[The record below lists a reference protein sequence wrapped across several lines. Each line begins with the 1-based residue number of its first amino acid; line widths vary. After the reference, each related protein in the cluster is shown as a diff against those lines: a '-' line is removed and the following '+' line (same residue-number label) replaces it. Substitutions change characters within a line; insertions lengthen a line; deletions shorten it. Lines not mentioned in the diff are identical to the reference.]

1 MKPLTDTDMQ
11 TALSPSEPR
20 GPLRLVIAGGGTGGH
35 LFPGIAIAQEFCAR
49 HPLNRVLF
57 VGSGRP
63 LEKAALA
70 RVGFPLATLAI
81 EGIKGR
87 GFFRQLKAGAK
98 IPAAIWQAA
107 RILLR
112 EKPQVVIGV
121 GGYSAGPVVM
131 AAFLLRIRRALHE
144 QNMLPGVTN
153 RMLARFANR
162 IYVSFEGTKADWNPR
177 KVLLTGN
184 PVRKEFIS
192 QADQPRE
199 ALTDASADRPK
210 PFTLAIVG
218 GSQGAHAIN
227 LAVADALPLLAPKQR
242 FAFIHQTGA
251 EDEAEMQSAFAR
263 AGIEAKVAAFF
274 DDMLHVYRQADLIIC
289 RAGATTMAEI
299 TVLGKAAILVPYPF
313 AADNHQE
320 LNARALS
327 DVGAAVTIRQEDLT
341 GETLARYITYSADY
355 PGQIAVMAAKAAFFG
370 RPNAAEA
377 IVNDCYGLAA
387 GIRRLWRLT

>member
-1 MKPLTDTDMQ
+1 MRPRTDPETEN
-11 TALSPSEPR
+11 ALSPSDPF
-20 GPLRLVIAGGGTGGH
+20 GPLKLVIAGGGTGGH

-49 HPLNRVLF
+49 NPLNQVLF

-70 RVGFPLATLAI
+70 RVGFPLTTIAI

-87 GFFRQLKAGAK
+87 GLFRQLKAGTK
-98 IPAAIWQAA
+98 IPAAIWHAL
-107 RILLR
+107 RILIG
-112 EKPQVVIGV
+112 EKPHMVLGV
-121 GGYSAGPVVM
+121 GGYSAGPVV
-131 AAFLLRIRRALHE
+131 AAAYMLRIRRALHE

-153 RMLARFANR
+153 RMLSRLANR
-162 IYVSFEGTKADWNPR
+162 IYISFEGTKGNWNPR

-184 PVRKEFIS
+184 PVRKEFVS
-192 QADQPRE
+192 RADLMRE
-199 ALTDASADRPK
+199 PLPAAADDQPK
-210 PFTLAIVG
+210 PFTVAVVG

-227 LAVADALPLLAPKQR
+227 LAVAAALPLLSPKQR
-242 FAFIHQTGA
+242 FSFIHQTGA
-251 EDEAEMQSAFAR
+251 EDEADLQAVFAK
-263 AGIEAKVAAFF
+263 AGIAAKVAAFF
-274 DDMLHVYRQADLIIC
+274 EDMVPLYGQADLIVC

-341 GETLARYITYSADY
+341 GETLARLILYYAEH
-355 PGQIAVMAAKAAFFG
+355 PGQMAVMAAKAAFFG

-377 IVNDCYGLAA
+377 IVNDCYGLVA
-387 GIRRLWRLT
+387 GVRRPLKWI